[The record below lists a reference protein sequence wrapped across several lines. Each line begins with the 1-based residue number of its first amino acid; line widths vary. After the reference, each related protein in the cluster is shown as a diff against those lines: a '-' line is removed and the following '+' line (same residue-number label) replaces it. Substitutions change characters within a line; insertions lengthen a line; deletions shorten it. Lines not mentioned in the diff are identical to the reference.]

1 MNIDAKILIQISA
14 SQIQEPIERITYG
27 DQMRFI
33 PGMQRMAQ
41 CTQIN

>member
-14 SQIQEPIERITYG
+14 SQIQEHIERITYC

-33 PGMQRMAQ
+33 PGM
-41 CTQIN
+41 